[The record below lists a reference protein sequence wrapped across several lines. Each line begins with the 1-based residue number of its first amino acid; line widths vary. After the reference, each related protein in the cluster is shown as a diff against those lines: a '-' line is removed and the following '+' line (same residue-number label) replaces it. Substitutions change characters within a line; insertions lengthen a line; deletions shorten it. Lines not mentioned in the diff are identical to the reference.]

1 MIQEILTGLF
11 IQAQVLLNSSA
22 SKAPETQV
30 FTAISPEPSILPVSY
45 ESTDL
50 ALPSPAVNKMPRGRV
65 KAAQSSIL
73 TKWNVLEALNQYRS
87 ISGAGELIIDNRLQ
101 GYAQNRAEYL
111 QRIGKLD
118 KHAEHDEFMKNN
130 GYSKLGFG
138 SLAENQSWNFKG
150 NASGLI
156 GDFYGRSPGHNKN
169 QLNPEYTHVG
179 IGVSGNYTNLVFGG
193 KKK

>member
-11 IQAQVLLNSSA
+11 IQAQVLLNSSTP
-22 SKAPETQV
+22 KAQKAQV
-30 FTAISPEPSILPVSY
+30 FAATPPEPSALPVIY

-50 ALPSPAVNKMPRGRV
+50 ALPSPAVKKKSGGRI
-65 KAAQSSIL
+65 KGAESTIL
-73 TKWNVLEALNQYRS
+73 TKWNVLEALNEYRRNNS
-87 ISGAGELIIDNRLQ
+87 AGELIIDNSLQ

-118 KHAEHDEFMKNN
+118 KHAGHNEFMKNN
-130 GYSKLGFG
+130 GYSKLGFN
-138 SLAENQSWNFKG
+138 SVAENQSWNFKG

-156 GDFYGRSPGHNKN
+156 RDFYARSPGHNKN

-179 IGVSGNYTNLVFGG
+179 IGISGNYTNLVFGG